1 MARGGNRASKGF
13 AVFALL
19 MVGVLVFTSIIA
31 FSGDILGSGSEE
43 EPTPDAV
50 AEIERLETAVAEN
63 PDDLASTAVLATILS
78 NQGRPAEAIPLF
90 DRLVAAEPDNGRTR
104 LAFGIAL
111 FRAGNP
117 FDAEIQLKRAHELQ
131 PDRPDAAYYLGQLFE
146 ERENPDF
153 AAAQEWYQAAID
165 IAPDSL
171 TADQAR
177 QRLSE
182 LEADAAATVSPGP

>member
-1 MARGGNRASKGF
+1 
-13 AVFALL
+13 
-19 MVGVLVFTSIIA
+19 
-31 FSGDILGSGSEE
+31 
-43 EPTPDAV
+43 
-50 AEIERLETAVAEN
+50 
-63 PDDLASTAVLATILS
+63 
-78 NQGRPAEAIPLF
+78 
-90 DRLVAAEPDNGRTR
+90 VAAEPDNGRTR

>member
-1 MARGGNRASKGF
+1 MARSRSRASKGF
-13 AVFALL
+13 AIFALL
-19 MVGVLVFTSIIA
+19 MVGMLVFTSIIA
-31 FSGDILGSGSEE
+31 FSGDMLGSGSNE
-43 EPTPDAV
+43 EPTPDAA
-50 AEIERLETAVAEN
+50 AEIERLQTAVAEN

-111 FRAGNP
+111 FRSGNP
-117 FDAEIQLKRAHELQ
+117 FDAEVQLKRAHELQ
-131 PDRPDAAYYLGQLFE
+131 PDRPDAAFYLGQLYE
-146 ERENPDF
+146 ERVDPDLD
-153 AAAQEWYQAAID
+153 AAREWYQTAID

-177 QRLSE
+177 QRLTE
-182 LEADAAATVSPGP
+182 LDSDGTATATPVR